1 MAPLLEIEDVKVHYG
16 RVEALHGISLSV
28 EEGEVVTL
36 IGSNGAGKTTTLRTI
51 SGLQRPTSGRVRL
64 AGEDITDVRP
74 EKIVGMGVGHAPE
87 GRHIFARMTVQEN
100 LELGAFL
107 RKDKA
112 QAKKDADRV
121 FELFPR
127 LLERRRQVAGTLS
140 GGEQQMLA
148 IGRALMTKPRV
159 LLLDEPSLGLAPIL
173 VETIFQVIEELNKQ
187 GVTILL
193 IEQNALLALRTATR
207 GYVMETG
214 NIVKSDTAE
223 ALLASDDVKRA
234 YLGI

>member
-1 MAPLLEIEDVKVHYG
+1 MALLEVEDLKVHYG

-51 SGLQRPTSGRVRL
+51 SGLQRATEGRVRL
-64 AGEDITDVRP
+64 GGADITQMRP
-74 EKIVGMGVGHAPE
+74 EKIVAMGVGHSPE
-87 GRHIFARMTVQEN
+87 GRHIFSRMSVREN

-107 RKDKA
+107 RKDGA
-112 QAKKDADRV
+112 QVKKDTARV

-127 LLERRRQVAGTLS
+127 LLERRTQVAGTLS

-148 IGRALMTKPRV
+148 IGRALMTNPKL

-173 VETIFQVIEELNKQ
+173 VETIFQVIEELNSR

-214 NIVKSDTAE
+214 TIAKTDSAS
-223 ALLASDDVKRA
+223 ALLDSDDVKKA